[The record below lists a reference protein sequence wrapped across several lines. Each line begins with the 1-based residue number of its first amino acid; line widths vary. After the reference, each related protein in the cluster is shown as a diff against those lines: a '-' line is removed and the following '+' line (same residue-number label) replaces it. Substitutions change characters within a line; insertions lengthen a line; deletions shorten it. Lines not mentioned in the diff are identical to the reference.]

1 MDVKHPN
8 RVTPCVECPVTQSCP
23 EDESLRRG
31 SCCQPRIA
39 ADSANGRSTLQTFLF
54 CLGLCLVA
62 SLLMALTRQEF
73 VNGFHKASLH
83 RYTDIQVYVHHQ
95 LNSSAENL
103 HPVWGGFLRWNRTAP
118 VVLAL
123 SLARMGVPEALAINL
138 TVLAMRVVFGLAVSW
153 LFFAASGKRH
163 LAVLGVLLAYVLPS
177 NANIYGHA
185 PQYAFTGFLSTS
197 CFLLACAC
205 LLRGSRRSAM
215 LWWLLQFWVHP
226 TTFVTWSP
234 IFIGLFLLTDSRTRE
249 GFSRHLRAYGALL
262 VVAPTV
268 VALLSGLLERAG
280 LLPFQA
286 DDYYWALT
294 RVKSNHCVFMFSS
307 TYVLAIQYFAEAAAL
322 LILARGG
329 LDRCNPLTPLNL
341 LAGLG
346 GMGIGV
352 MYAATVETH
361 FSVVANMCLP
371 LRFECVMYPLILA
384 NVVRDAF
391 CSPTENRRISLL
403 AVLYGM
409 LLLFPQLKPLLWAWV
424 WALGRNCMED
434 GPGSLRTHARW
445 FAAGTAVVVA
455 CLVLGPSGRPVRW
468 NVEHGL
474 PFVTGGLLVI
484 GAIALAWRLNRNWPR
499 LTYAAACVA
508 CLLIAPRIWMTNTDR
523 FIEEVNAVARRQPE
537 KSAEKTACDWIN
549 SHLAPGTPVLGY
561 NAMYVHR
568 LTQINTSVNKDIIE
582 YFVYAP
588 RFARP
593 LADELRDLYGVD
605 VLSLAA
611 RRERLNLTRDDW
623 LRVRMRVLNDG
634 HTDKRAF
641 DYVIEP
647 SHMPLADA
655 SRVVF
660 CNGYARVYEVGRP
673 LARAR

>member
-1 MDVKHPN
+1 MSDAAV
-8 RVTPCVECPVTQSCP
+8 REPVN
-23 EDESLRRG
+23 
-31 SCCQPRIA
+31 
-39 ADSANGRSTLQTFLF
+39 DSNGRSALQTLLL
-54 CLGLCLVA
+54 CVGLCFVA

-83 RYTDIQVYVHHQ
+83 RYTDIQFYVYHQ
-95 LNSSAENL
+95 LHSTPETL
-103 HPVWGGFLRWNRTAP
+103 HPVWGGYIRWNQTAP

-123 SLARMGVPEALAINL
+123 SLARLGFPEPLAINL
-138 TVLAMRVVFGLAVSW
+138 TVLLMRVIFGLGVSW
-153 LFFAASGKRH
+153 LLFAATGRRH

-185 PQYAFTGFLSTS
+185 PQYALTGFLSTS

-205 LLRGSRRSAM
+205 LLRASRRSAVF
-215 LWWLLQFWVHP
+215 WWLLQLWVHP
-226 TTFVTWSP
+226 ATFVTWSP
-234 IFIGLFLLTDSRTRE
+234 IFVGLFLLTDSRTRE
-249 GFSRHLRAYGALL
+249 RFSRHLRAYGTLL

-322 LILARGG
+322 LILARS
-329 LDRCNPLTPLNL
+329 DRERGSLLTSLNL

-346 GMGIGV
+346 GVGIGV

-361 FSVVANMCLP
+361 LSVVANMCLP
-371 LRFECVMYPLILA
+371 LRFECVMYPLIVV
-384 NVVRDAF
+384 NVVRAAF
-391 CSPTENRRISLL
+391 CSPTTDKQTSLL
-403 AVLYGM
+403 AALYGA
-409 LLLFPQLKPLLWAWV
+409 LLLFPQFKPLLWAWA
-424 WALGRNCMED
+424 WALGRDCMEH
-434 GPGSLRTHARW
+434 GLGSLRKHAPW
-445 FAAGTAVVVA
+445 FAAGAAAVVA
-455 CLVLGPSGRPVRW
+455 YLVFGPSGRPVQW
-468 NVEHGL
+468 NVAQGL
-474 PFVTGGLLVI
+474 PFLLGGLFVA

-508 CLLIAPRIWMTNTDR
+508 CLLVAPRIWMTNTDR

-537 KSAEKTACDWIN
+537 KSAEKEACDWVN

-561 NAMYVHR
+561 NAMYIHR
-568 LTQINTSVNKDIIE
+568 LTQVRASVNKDIVE
-582 YFVYAP
+582 YFLYSP
-588 RFARP
+588 GFAQP
-593 LADELRDLYGVD
+593 LADELRDLYDAD

-611 RRERLNLTRDDW
+611 CHERLNLTRDDW
-623 LRVRMRVLNDG
+623 LRVRMRVLKDG

-660 CNGYARVYEVGRP
+660 CNGYARVYEVGHP
-673 LARAR
+673 LTRAR